1 MKTENKIKVFA
12 LASAGIFWMSV
23 LDYSMYL
30 VLLILLIHSFQLFGA
45 TIRTLCY
52 LFNRKRM
59 AAAIKTYWFSNLI
72 YFFGFILLIS
82 FRPYL
87 PGVLDPFL
95 YKAYFSTILLILAWY
110 FVNIYYSTNKRTH
123 V

>member
-12 LASAGIFWMSV
+12 LASAGVFWMSV

-45 TIRTLCY
+45 TIRTLRY
-52 LFNRKRM
+52 LFSRKRI
-59 AAAIKTYWFSNLI
+59 AAAIKTYWFSNLV
-72 YFFGFILLIS
+72 YFVGFILLIS
-82 FRPYL
+82 VRSYL
-87 PGVLDPFL
+87 PDVLDPLLF
-95 YKAYFSTILLILAWY
+95 KIYFSTILLILAWY

>member
-12 LASAGIFWMSV
+12 LASTGVFWMSV

-45 TIRTLCY
+45 TIRTLRY
-52 LFNRKRM
+52 LFCRKRIADAM
-59 AAAIKTYWFSNLI
+59 KTYWFSNLI
-72 YFFGFILLIS
+72 YFLGFILLIS
-82 FRPYL
+82 VRSYL
-87 PGVLDPFL
+87 PNVLDPLL
-95 YKAYFSTILLILAWY
+95 YKIYFSTILLILAWY